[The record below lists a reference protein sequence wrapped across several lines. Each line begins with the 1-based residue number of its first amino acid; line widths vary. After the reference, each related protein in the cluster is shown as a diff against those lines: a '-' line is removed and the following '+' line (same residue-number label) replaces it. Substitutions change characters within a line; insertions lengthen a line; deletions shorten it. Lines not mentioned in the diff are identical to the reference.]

1 MSTEKKAGARVLE
14 HSNAQSVKSWPIDA
28 FILPRTRPAVKRTL
42 RDTLCAA
49 FALAALAALDGVF
62 SAGGGGVYAFSLFA
76 AFTALSVAVAHTGG
90 KRA

>member
-42 RDTLCAA
+42 FDTLCV
-49 FALAALAALDGVF
+49 ALALA
-62 SAGGGGVYAFSLFA
+62 VYAFSLFA
-76 AFTALSVAVAHTGG
+76 AFTALSGAVAHIGG
-90 KRA
+90 KRT

>member
-28 FILPRTRPAVKRTL
+28 FILLRTRPAVKRTL

-62 SAGGGGVYAFSLFA
+62 SAGGGVYAFSLFA
-76 AFTALSVAVAHTGG
+76 AFTALSGAVACTGG
-90 KRA
+90 KRT

>member
-42 RDTLCAA
+42 FDTLCVAL
-49 FALAALAALDGVF
+49 ALAALAALDGIF
-62 SAGGGGVYAFSLFA
+62 SAGGVYAFSLFA
-76 AFTALSVAVAHTGG
+76 AFTALSGAVAHIGG
-90 KRA
+90 KRT

>member
-42 RDTLCAA
+42 FDTLCVAL
-49 FALAALAALDGVF
+49 ALAALAALDGIF
-62 SAGGGGVYAFSLFA
+62 SAGGGVAFSLFA
-76 AFTALSVAVAHTGG
+76 AFTALSGAVAHIGV
-90 KRA
+90 KRT

>member
-42 RDTLCAA
+42 FDTLCVAL
-49 FALAALAALDGVF
+49 ALAALAALDGIF
-62 SAGGGGVYAFSLFA
+62 SAGGGVPFPFSRLLQPFPGLWR
-76 AFTALSVAVAHTGG
+76 T
-90 KRA
+90 

>member
-42 RDTLCAA
+42 FDTLCV
-49 FALAALAALDGVF
+49 ALA
-62 SAGGGGVYAFSLFA
+62 
-76 AFTALSVAVAHTGG
+76 
-90 KRA
+90 